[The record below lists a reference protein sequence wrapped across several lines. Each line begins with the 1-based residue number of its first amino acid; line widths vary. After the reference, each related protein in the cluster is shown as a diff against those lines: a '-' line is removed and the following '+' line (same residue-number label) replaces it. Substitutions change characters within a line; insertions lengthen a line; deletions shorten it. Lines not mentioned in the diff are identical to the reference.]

1 MDVFQESLAAFG
13 RRSYPERLHYFSLF
27 IICATR
33 RCKLERTHKS
43 NPIIPVN
50 GGPDALEF
58 LWKFSNLKQGNE
70 TRKRAAITYHRPWKM
85 ILYCTAFSAQLTFK
99 PKEC

>member
-13 RRSYPERLHYFSLF
+13 TRSYPERLHYFSLF

-33 RCKLERTHKS
+33 CCKLEHTHKS

-50 GGPDALEF
+50 GGLDTLEF
-58 LWKFSNLKQGNE
+58 LWKFSDLKQGNE
-70 TRKRAAITYHRPWKM
+70 TRKPATITYHRPWKM
-85 ILYCTAFSAQLTFK
+85 ILHSTVFSAQLTFK
-99 PKEC
+99 LKEC

>member
-33 RCKLERTHKS
+33 RRKLERTRKS

-50 GGPDALEF
+50 GGTDALGF
-58 LWKFSNLKQGNE
+58 FYGNFQ
-70 TRKRAAITYHRPWKM
+70 I
-85 ILYCTAFSAQLTFK
+85 
-99 PKEC
+99 